1 MRESGPVIAWVLAAL
16 AIAAL
21 ALRPR
26 SAWSAAAVAGAA
38 ALDVLLVGARVGPS
52 LRAVAPMVAFLTAA
66 LTLAALVERAGLA
79 ERAAAALARHARG
92 SMLTLYVATCA
103 MCALLTAVV
112 SLDGAVVLMVP
123 VALALAR
130 RHDAPLP
137 ALFAGVVVVAN
148 AASIA
153 VPMGNPTNLVVVERL
168 GISTGAFVAHMLL
181 PGIVAAVTCA
191 AGVALHERD
200 ALTARRRPAAPAP
213 APPLSRAERHAA
225 AALLAAA
232 AAAWAAAPFGVQPWR
247 PFAAVTLLALLTA
260 PRASRPRPIVP
271 WRLGV
276 QVLSLLVV
284 TSALG
289 VHLRSPASLG
299 AAGLAGIALAVGAA
313 SALANNLPVSVCV
326 AGLLSAGP
334 SAYAALI
341 GLGVGS
347 LATPHGSLATL
358 IATDLAGEHAPR
370 ARLLRSAALAAAGV
384 LLAALLLAGGV

>member
-1 MRESGPVIAWVLAAL
+1 MRESGPVTAWTLAAL
-16 AIAAL
+16 AVAAL

-79 ERAAAALARHARG
+79 ERAAAALARRARG
-92 SMLTLYVATCA
+92 NMLALYAATCCL
-103 MCALLTAVV
+103 CALLTAVV

-123 VALALAR
+123 VAIALAR

-153 VPMGNPTNLVVVERL
+153 VPMGNPTNLVVVARL

-181 PGIVAAVTCA
+181 PGVAAAVLCA
-191 AGVALHERD
+191 TGVAVHERD
-200 ALTARRRPAAPAP
+200 ALTAPRRPAAT
-213 APPLSRAERHAA
+213 PPRTPLTRAERHAA
-225 AALLAAA
+225 AALVAAA
-232 AAAWAAAPFGVQPWR
+232 AAAWVAAPLGLEPWW
-247 PFAAVTLLALLTA
+247 PFAAVALLALVTA

-276 QVLSLLVV
+276 QVLGLLVV
-284 TSALG
+284 TTALG
-289 VHLRSPASLG
+289 VRLHSPASLG
-299 AAGLAGIALAVGAA
+299 VAGLVGIAVAVGAA

-326 AGLLSAGP
+326 AGLLTTGP
-334 SAYAALI
+334 SAYAALV

-358 IATDLAGEHAPR
+358 IATDLAGERAPHPR
-370 ARLLRSAALAAAGV
+370 PLRSAALAAAAV
-384 LLAALLLAGGV
+384 LLAAALLAGGV

>member
-1 MRESGPVIAWVLAAL
+1 MIAWAIAVL

-26 SAWSAAAVAGAA
+26 SAWSAAAVAAAA

-52 LRAVAPMVAFLTAA
+52 LRAVAPMVAFLAAA
-66 LTLAALVERAGLA
+66 LTLSALVERAGLA
-79 ERAAAALARHARG
+79 ERAAAALARRARG
-92 SMLTLYVATCA
+92 SLVVLYVATCCL
-103 MCALLTAVV
+103 CAALTAVV

-123 VALALAR
+123 VVIALAR

-137 ALFAGVVVVAN
+137 ALFAGIVVVAN
-148 AASIA
+148 ASSIA

-168 GISTGAFVAHMLL
+168 GISTGAFVAHMLA
-181 PGIVAAVTCA
+181 PGIAAAVACA
-191 AGVALHERD
+191 AGVAWHERG
-200 ALTARRRPAAPAP
+200 ALSVPWRAAEVPRTQ
-213 APPLSRAERHAA
+213 LSLAERHAA
-225 AALLAAA
+225 GALLAAA
-232 AAAWAAAPFGVQPWR
+232 VAAWASAPLGVQPWW
-247 PFAAVTLLALLTA
+247 PFAAVALLALATA

-276 QVLSLLVV
+276 QVLGLLVV

-289 VHLRSPASLG
+289 VHLRSPATLG
-299 AAGLAGIALAVGAA
+299 LAGLAGIALAVGAA

-358 IATDLAGEHAPR
+358 IATDLAGERAPR
-370 ARLLRSAALAAAGV
+370 ARPLRTAALAAGGV
-384 LLAALLLAGGV
+384 LLAALLLAAGV